1 MAELLRPNQIR
12 NGPKRHKCCK
22 VTDNRDYKVLYRF
35 TKENVEWITHYFY
48 GDDNL
53 DTRGGAVFNV
63 EWIHGDDNLDTR
75 GGAVF
80 NEIKMKCFL
89 RYVGDPGFQSG
100 IGEDLGIHQS
110 TVSKIITELVHYV
123 LAPLLPEFQ
132 PKFVAYL
139 FLISAS
145 ALRFSSFTAGVCDF

>member
-1 MAELLRPNQIR
+1 MAELLRSNQIR
-12 NGPKRHKCCK
+12 NGAKRYKRRK

-53 DTRGGAVFNV
+53 DTTGGAVS
-63 EWIHGDDNLDTR
+63 
-75 GGAVF
+75 

-89 RYVGDPGFQSG
+89 RYVGDPGFQSR

-110 TVSKIITELVHYV
+110 TVSKIIIEVSNKIYERTNEWLKFPQTNNEELGNAKHH
-123 LAPLLPEFQ
+123 
-132 PKFVAYL
+132 
-139 FLISAS
+139 
-145 ALRFSSFTAGVCDF
+145 C